1 MKYKQKKNL
10 VYLRFPV
17 TDASNL
23 SRRMD
28 SKSFDKLSKRIK
40 FLSALKFCIL
50 CIPYSWRWPH
60 QRCSNRNG
68 EHNF

>member
-1 MKYKQKKNL
+1 MKYKQNKNL

-40 FLSALKFCIL
+40 FLLEYETLK
-50 CIPYSWRWPH
+50 
-60 QRCSNRNG
+60 
-68 EHNF
+68 